1 MKDAYDVINRVKN
14 LKYFS
19 IPVEIPPDFQLRG
32 KMPFSFSIH
41 NEVATFKILA
51 LNETEAEFKLF
62 EFLNSM
68 DDNYE

>member
-14 LKYFS
+14 LSYHS
-19 IPVEIPPDFQLRG
+19 ISIEIPPDFQLCG

-41 NEVATFKILA
+41 NDMATFKILA

-62 EFLNSM
+62 DFLNKM
-68 DDNYE
+68 DDRYE